1 MSFGIAPNR
10 LQSKGFQQLAVSTS
24 AVALTVPSGA
34 TRALITLEPTN
45 GVRWRDDGTNPTA
58 SVGMPLVG
66 GATWE
71 CEAVLDAV
79 RFIRSGAADATL
91 NVAYYA

>member
-10 LQSKGFQQLAVSTS
+10 LQSKGFQQLVVSTA
-24 AVALTVPSGA
+24 AVALTVPTGA
-34 TRALITLEPTN
+34 ARALITLEPTN

-58 SVGMPLVG
+58 AVGMPLAG

-79 RFIRSGAADATL
+79 RLIRSGAADATL